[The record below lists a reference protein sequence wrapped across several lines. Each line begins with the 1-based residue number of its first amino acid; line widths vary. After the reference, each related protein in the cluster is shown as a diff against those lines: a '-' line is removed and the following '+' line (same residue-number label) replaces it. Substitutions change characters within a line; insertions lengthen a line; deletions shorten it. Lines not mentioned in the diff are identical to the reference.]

1 MSDSP
6 YCASHGLGLSSNKWA
21 SAFHILPVGVLILE
35 TPKGINLDL
44 ILCQKSIVIVW
55 ISILTQMEIT
65 ARPSL
70 GQNIFAREPPAGVIP
85 MCTTGSY

>member
-1 MSDSP
+1 MSDSQ

-35 TPKGINLDL
+35 TLKGINLDL

-55 ISILTQMEIT
+55 ISIFTRSDGNYRASI
-65 ARPSL
+65 
-70 GQNIFAREPPAGVIP
+70 AGSEHF
-85 MCTTGSY
+85 CS